1 MFFNE
6 YPYRNLTDLN
16 LDYLLKQIKY
26 LTQQITD
33 FVNIN
38 SIKYADPIQWNIT
51 KQYEKNT
58 VVIDGN
64 TGTAYLSVQ
73 AVPNGIA
80 LTNTDYW
87 TVIFTLD
94 ILAANHNITAHD
106 AGGNPTATFASDEG
120 DWILWNAIL
129 YKAIRPIVLHEAYL
143 VGYNL
148 TATTVDDFVH
158 EYVTALTNNITALTN
173 NITALANKVGDLTD
187 LNTTDKTNLV
197 NAINEVLSTITTV
210 AGDLTDLN
218 TTDKSNLV
226 NAINEVLSTITT
238 VAGDLT
244 DLNTTD
250 KSNLVNAINEVLS
263 TITTVAGDLTDL
275 NTTDKSNLVNAINE
289 VLSTLRNVVGDLNDL
304 TTTDKNSAVNA
315 INEINSK
322 IDNMTSGIYYNVQ
335 DYGAK
340 GDGVTDDT
348 QAFNAAIAAAHQ
360 TNGVVFV
367 PDVANFYL
375 ITSALVLGSKS
386 YILGEKE
393 AEIHFTSENLF
404 SISDYYGSIE
414 NLVIQGNNT
423 NNAVFFDLDTAVV
436 YIWRFN
442 HLHIKNCVH
451 AFYDNVS
458 GNKYIAD
465 CIFNDINC
473 DYTYGTQFLS
483 HRSRGF
489 ITLRNFKADNTNN
502 LRDIA
507 WDSIVITDVIGV
519 EMEAVDVVGPVTRG
533 DYTVDTYQ
541 NVWGIKITGTTDGKA
556 SIWLSRVLVDTTPMN
571 GILISNVNYINGN
584 YVEAFGIVGTGILI
598 TNCEEGNIT
607 NIMCRG
613 GKGVSYAPA
622 GANGIQL
629 QNCKKFNLANVISQY
644 NTGTGVS
651 IYGDEKVHITNAVS
665 ENNGAYGYLE
675 LDGNGGN
682 VLVGGSLVGNVTNV
696 SQNNANSA
704 LSNVLVGSSLE
715 VSRVGT
721 YSA

>member
-187 LNTTDKTNLV
+187 LNTTDKT
-197 NAINEVLSTITTV
+197 
-210 AGDLTDLN
+210 
-218 TTDKSNLV
+218 
-226 NAINEVLSTITT
+226 
-238 VAGDLT
+238 
-244 DLNTTD
+244 
-250 KSNLVNAINEVLS
+250 NLVNAINEVLS